1 MGRNKAW
8 SPEHVKQLEADLSL
22 IVSQSGGNGIS
33 QSCAAITSLSNLF
46 GRSTMAVALKAR
58 QLALKKGLIKT
69 RKEIEQQQQSA
80 KMVVVPL
87 EKLYGKVDFNTFMT
101 FINE

>member
-1 MGRNKAW
+1 
-8 SPEHVKQLEADLSL
+8 
-22 IVSQSGGNGIS
+22 
-33 QSCAAITSLSNLF
+33 
-46 GRSTMAVALKAR
+46 MAVALKAR